1 MLTSRHHI
9 LSNMQDCL
17 LQLVQPMQY
26 GKNQSFLLA
35 LTNKIVGSEVILS
48 HDSINGYQAL
58 GFDVQALGV
67 DVSTSKQNMME
78 DEFTIHTDMPIRI
91 VQFSDAFMWSKY
103 SSHLFPSDVLASF
116 TCNKSLNESFCE
128 NIISFLQTD
137 IEGCLS
143 SSLFPSVIADLEDYL
158 KQFHITSLN
167 IEQKSS
173 IWDQHFEN
181 ASTMKTIVLKIKKFA
196 TLATVIPLSLFASV
210 IHEHFKKHKF
220 LETSLEL
227 IQQFTLQLQCESEE
241 YSLFPG
247 DGVFYK
253 LVCS

>member
-1 MLTSRHHI
+1 
-9 LSNMQDCL
+9 MQDRL
-17 LQLVQPMQY
+17 LQLVQLMQF

-35 LTNKIVGSEVILS
+35 LTNKFVGSEVILS
-48 HDSINGYQAL
+48 HDSLNGYQAL

-78 DEFTIHTDMPIRI
+78 DEFTIHTDMPICI

-103 SSHLFPSDVLASF
+103 SSHLFPSDVLASL
-116 TCNKSLNESFCE
+116 TWNKSLNESFRE
-128 NIISFLQTD
+128 NIIGFLQTD

-158 KQFHITSLN
+158 KQFHIASLN
-167 IEQKSS
+167 IKQKSS

-210 IHEHFKKHKF
+210 IHERFKKHKF
-220 LETSLEL
+220 LESSLEL
-227 IQQFTLQLQCESEE
+227 IQQFTLQLQCEPEE

-247 DGVFYK
+247 DGAFYK